1 MMRNDRSRIFTI
13 LGSSKSSGAIIR
25 TLSSSHSF
33 QPFPPS
39 PSTSTFTHV
48 SESSSSSSSTTTTT
62 TRTSSSS
69 STSGGSMSTGS
80 SNNDNSGKSSSS
92 NNSSSSGSSSNSSSK
107 NRNDVSNNKQM
118 SVEMKEMNEMNE
130 MDNEMDN
137 EMEWWKWPNGGYP
150 FSLYFECLSTGSS
163 FNRSQV
169 SYLLPYLT
177 LPSLLYIY
185 NMQRTR

>member
-48 SESSSSSSSTTTTT
+48 SESSTITTATSSS
-62 TRTSSSS
+62 SSSS
-69 STSGGSMSTGS
+69 STSGGSMSTGN

-118 SVEMKEMNEMNE
+118 SGEMKEMNEM
-130 MDNEMDN
+130 NEMDN